1 MISNITGMNT
11 IAFLYDSPLRPEV
24 GGTER
29 ATKLVMDE
37 LASRGYKTIGLI
49 HATRKNPDEYYHNGV
64 KISLKN
70 FLADNNIDIVINQIA
85 FHYWLLESFLRN
97 GGLEWQKKGGKI
109 ISFMHLD
116 PTPAPKKKV
125 KRYFDDWSQKTIIG
139 KIKRICF
146 ILTLPWFNHKID
158 SEYKS
163 SLKYLYQ
170 NSDKYVLMS
179 RSFSGIFR
187 KLAGLEDV
195 SKLAYITNMLTFPE
209 IEKPSILESKDK
221 SVLIVAR
228 LDDEQKNISFMIDV
242 WNKIKN
248 HHGYTLHILGSGDDE
263 MLLKNKAKGVQDIV
277 FEGQKS
283 PLDFYRK
290 SRIFMMASPREG
302 WGLTLTES
310 LQNGVVPVVL
320 NTSTVFKDIIENKSN
335 GFLAD
340 KKSCFIDCVKL
351 LLTNDVVRNRMA
363 INGLTSSERFS
374 KQSVGDN
381 WENLIKELS

>member
-1 MISNITGMNT
+1 MKT
-11 IAFLYDSPLRPEV
+11 IAFLYDSPLRPEA

-37 LASRGYKTIGLI
+37 LACRGYRTIGLI

-64 KISLKN
+64 KISLKE
-70 FLADNNIDIVINQIA
+70 FLADNNVDIVVNQIA

-97 GGLEWQKKGGKI
+97 GGSEWQKRGGKI

-116 PTPAPKKKV
+116 PTPAPKKKL
-125 KRYFDDWSQKTIIG
+125 KRYFDDWKQKSVIG
-139 KIKRICF
+139 KIKRMGF
-146 ILTLPWFNHKID
+146 ILCLPWFYHKVD
-158 SEYKS
+158 SEYKA
-163 SLKYLYQ
+163 SLRYLYH
-170 NSDKYVLMS
+170 NSDNYVLMS
-179 RSFSGIFR
+179 PTFSGIFR
-187 KLAGLEDV
+187 KLTRLKDYG
-195 SKLAYITNMLTFPE
+195 KLAYITNMLTFPE
-209 IEKPSILESKDK
+209 IEEPSILEAKDK
-221 SVLIVAR
+221 SILIVAR

-242 WNKIKN
+242 WHKIEN
-248 HHGYTLHILGSGDDE
+248 HHGYTLHILGRGDDE
-263 MLLKNKAKGVQDIV
+263 MLLKNKANGVEDIV

-283 PLDFYRK
+283 PLVFYRK

-340 KKSCFIDCVKL
+340 TKSNFIEYVKL
-351 LLTNDVVRNRMA
+351 LMTNDEVRDKMA
-363 INGLTSSERFS
+363 INGLNSAKKFS
-374 KQSVGDN
+374 KQTVGDN

>member
-1 MISNITGMNT
+1 MET
-11 IAFLYDSPLRPEV
+11 IAFLYDSPLRPEA

-37 LASRGYKTIGLI
+37 LACRGYKTIGLI
-49 HATRKNPDEYYHNGV
+49 HAARKNPDEYYYNGV
-64 KISLKN
+64 KISLKD
-70 FLADNNIDIVINQIA
+70 FLADNKVDIIVNQIA

-97 GGLEWQKKGGKI
+97 GGSEWQKKGGKI

-116 PTPAPKKKV
+116 PTPAPKKKI
-125 KRYFDDWSQKTIIG
+125 KRYFDDWKHKSIIG
-139 KIKRICF
+139 KIKRIGF
-146 ILTLPWFNHKID
+146 ILSLPLFNHKID

-179 RSFSGIFR
+179 RSFSEIFR
-187 KLAGLEDV
+187 KLTGLKDDC
-195 SKLAYITNMLTFPE
+195 KLAYITNMLTFPE
-209 IEKPSILESKDK
+209 IEQPSILESKDK

-228 LDDEQKNISFMIDV
+228 LDDEQKNISFMIDI
-242 WNKIKN
+242 WRKIEN

-263 MLLKNKAKGVQDIV
+263 MFLKNKAKGVEDIV

-283 PLDFYRK
+283 PLEYYRK
-290 SRIFMMASPREG
+290 AQIFMMASPREG

-320 NTSTVFKDIIENKSN
+320 NTSKVFKDIIDHKSN
-335 GFLAD
+335 GFLAESKREFMD
-340 KKSCFIDCVKL
+340 YVKL
-351 LLTNDVVRNRMA
+351 LITNNDIRDKMA
-363 INGLTSSERFS
+363 INGLNSAKKFS
-374 KQSVGDN
+374 KRTVGDN

>member
-1 MISNITGMNT
+1 MET

-37 LASRGYKTIGLI
+37 LACRGYKTIGLI
-49 HATRKNPDEYYHNGV
+49 HTTRKNPDEYFHNGV
-64 KISLKN
+64 KISLRD
-70 FLADNNIDIVINQIA
+70 FLADNNVDIVVNQIA

-97 GGLEWQKKGGKI
+97 GGSEWQKKGGKI

-116 PTPAPKKKV
+116 PTPAPKKKI
-125 KRYFDDWSQKTIIG
+125 KRYFDDWKQKTIMG
-139 KIKRICF
+139 KIKRIGF
-146 ILTLPWFNHKID
+146 ILSLPWFNYKID

-163 SLKYLYQ
+163 SLKFLYQ

-179 RSFSGIFR
+179 RSFSEIFR
-187 KLAGLEDV
+187 KLTGLKDYD
-195 SKLAYITNMLTFPE
+195 KLAYITNMLTFPK
-209 IEKPSILESKDK
+209 IEEPSILESKNK

-242 WNKIKN
+242 WRKIKK

-263 MLLKNKAKGVQDIV
+263 MLLKNKAKGVEDIV

-283 PLDFYRK
+283 PLEYYRK
-290 SRIFMMASPREG
+290 AQIFMMASPREG

-320 NTSTVFKDIIENKSN
+320 NTSKVFKDIINHKSN
-335 GFLAD
+335 GFLAES
-340 KKSCFIDCVKL
+340 KGEFMDCVKL
-351 LLTNDVVRNRMA
+351 LMTNNDIRDKMA
-363 INGLTSSERFS
+363 INGLNSTNKFS
-374 KQSVGDN
+374 KRTVGDN
-381 WENLIKELS
+381 WENLIKDLS